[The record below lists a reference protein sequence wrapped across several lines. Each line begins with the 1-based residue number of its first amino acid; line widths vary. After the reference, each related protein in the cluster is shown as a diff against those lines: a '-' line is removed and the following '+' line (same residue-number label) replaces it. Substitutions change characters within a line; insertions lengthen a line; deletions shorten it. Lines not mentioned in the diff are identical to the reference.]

1 MKIRSCHFYILFF
14 AFYLLV
20 FTSTRAQVTL
30 YPTYATENDD
40 SVRVVVDIN
49 NATNKGLL
57 GYTGDAYAHTGVIT
71 QLSKDTHDWKYVIGT
86 WGVNTT
92 QPKLKRLA
100 ANLYELTVGNP
111 RKFYNVSSSDKIV
124 QLALVVRSSDGTK
137 QTEDLFVNLYDSG
150 LNIIF
155 LSPKVTPLYLLPGDT
170 VKVQSYTSVKA
181 SQSLYLNG
189 KLLTQTSLDTL
200 SYSLIV
206 QDTGKNY
213 VRVAAI
219 DPHGAVKADSFL
231 VQVFPAVTVKDLPAG
246 LKDGINYADATTST
260 LVLYAPGKKFV
271 HVLGDFNNWT
281 LSQDYYMNRTPD
293 GKRFWVTV
301 KNLSPGTEY
310 AFQYNIENRIRV
322 ADPYT
327 DKVLDPW
334 NDKYITSAM
343 YPNLKAYPTGKTDN
357 VVSVLQTGQTA
368 YSWTAANYKRP
379 DKDNLV
385 IYELLVR
392 DFVSTHS
399 FKTLADTISYFKRL
413 GVNAIE
419 LMPVSEF
426 EGNESWGYNPSFY
439 FAPDKYYGPKDDF
452 KKFVDLC
459 HANGIAVIM
468 DMVLNHSYGTN
479 PMVRMYWDDAKN
491 IPSADNPWF
500 NQYSP
505 NTTYSWGYDFNHE
518 SQATKDF
525 VDRVTSYWLS
535 EYKIDGYRFD
545 FTKGFTNTPGD
556 GSAYDARRITILTRM
571 AAKIWIV
578 DPSAYVI
585 LEHFADNNEEKV
597 LSDYGMM
604 LWGNLNYSYLQ
615 ASMGYLSGSD
625 FSWGS
630 YKNRG
635 WSKPGVVTYMESHDE
650 ERMMYKD
657 LKWGAQSGS
666 YNVKDTS
673 QALNRVKLASA
684 FFFTIPGPKMIWQF
698 EELGYDYSI
707 DFNSRV
713 GNKPL
718 RWDYLKQPRREKLF
732 KVMQALINLKTN
744 YPAFRSSNYTLS
756 LADLVKKITISDPSM
771 NVAVIGNFDVTA
783 RSSSVSFPGT
793 GTYYDYFTGSSIE
806 VTNPQTPIDLQ
817 PGEFHVYTSQ
827 KLPLPEKDILNT
839 VNDKDTR
846 INSYGLFQNYP
857 NPFNPSTLISYELP
871 KDSRVTLK
879 VYDVMGREVATLF
892 EGFQSKGKYNK
903 EFSGKNLSSGIYF
916 YELRADNFTS
926 IRKMMLLK

>member
-1 MKIRSCHFYILFF
+1 MKIRSYHFYILFF

-20 FTSTRAQVTL
+20 FTSTHAQVTL

-368 YSWTAANYKRP
+368 YSWTATNYKRP

-771 NVAVIGNFDVTA
+771 NVAVIGNFDATA

-793 GTYYDYFTGSSIE
+793 GTYYDYFTGSSLE